1 MLQKKVCMLG
11 SFAVGKTSLV
21 RRYVDSMFSEEY
33 TTTIGVK
40 VDKKTLT
47 VIETDVALL
56 LWDVY
61 GEDSHQSV
69 LPAYLRGMAGYLL
82 VVDPTRPNTFE
93 SALSLHKLVLDTLG
107 PKPYILVLN
116 KCDLKDQ
123 WNTLSNSIELL
134 SDTAITVVETS
145 AKVDVGV
152 NEMFEAL
159 AIALLNTSSAASS
172 EK

>member
-21 RRYVDSMFSEEY
+21 RRYVDSMFSEKY

-40 VDKKTLT
+40 VDKKSLR
-47 VIETDVALL
+47 VANNDVTLL

-82 VVDPTRPNTFE
+82 VVDPTRPNTFN

-107 PKPYILVLN
+107 PKPFILVLN

-123 WNTLSNSIELL
+123 WNAQRDSVQLL
-134 SDTAITVVETS
+134 RDTAIAEVETS

-152 NEMFEAL
+152 NEMFETLATAL
-159 AIALLNTSSAASS
+159 INTSLSTNR

>member
-69 LPAYLRGMAGYLL
+69 LPAYLRGMAGYFL
-82 VVDPTRPNTFE
+82 VVDPTRSNTFA

-123 WNTLSNSIELL
+123 WNTLSDSIELL
-134 SDTAITVVETS
+134 SDKAVTVVETS

-159 AIALLNTSSAASS
+159 AIALLNTSSATSI
-172 EK
+172 E